1 MLQMAKTPSENILK
15 LRELTD
21 KICNVSPN
29 SDLEIAL
36 RELKI
41 IVDEGNKEV
50 NVSVTPQKKLKCYEK
65 MYTTITNILN
75 TVSI

>member
-1 MLQMAKTPSENILK
+1 MARTPSENILK

-36 RELKI
+36 RELKVV
-41 IVDEGNKEV
+41 VDEGNKEI

-75 TVSI
+75 TVNI

>member
-1 MLQMAKTPSENILK
+1 MAKTPSENILK

-21 KICNVSPN
+21 KICNVSPS

-36 RELKI
+36 RELKVA
-41 IVDEGNKEV
+41 VDEGNKEI

-75 TVSI
+75 TISI

>member
-15 LRELTD
+15 LRELTN
-21 KICNVSPN
+21 KISETSPIN
-29 SDLEIAL
+29 DLETIL
-36 RELKI
+36 HNLKI
-41 IVDEGNKEV
+41 VVDEGNKKI
-50 NVSVTPQKKLKCYEK
+50 NVSVSLQKKLKCYEE

>member
-1 MLQMAKTPSENILK
+1 MANTPSENILK
-15 LRELTD
+15 LRELTK
-21 KICNVSPN
+21 KICNESPN

-36 RELKI
+36 RELKVV
-41 IVDEGNKEV
+41 VDEGNKEI

>member
-1 MLQMAKTPSENILK
+1 MFQMAKTPSENILK
-15 LRELTD
+15 LRELTE
-21 KICNVSPN
+21 KICNESPN
-29 SDLEIAL
+29 SVLEIAL
-36 RELKI
+36 RELKVV
-41 IVDEGNKEV
+41 VDEGNKEI

>member
-15 LRELTD
+15 LRELTE
-21 KICNVSPN
+21 KISKTSPN
-29 SDLEIAL
+29 SDLETAL

-41 IVDEGNKEV
+41 AVDEGNKEI
-50 NVSVTPQKKLKCYEK
+50 NVSGTPQKKLKCYEK